1 MKIHS
6 IALVLSAAL
15 FSSAAMANAP
25 ACPSNMAKTEC
36 VYFKEG
42 YAAGKDDANANLN
55 NAYQRHEES
64 YDSRFESAFS
74 KGYEQGWK
82 DENSKK

>member
-1 MKIHS
+1 MKVRS
-6 IALVLSAAL
+6 IAFVLAAAL
-15 FSSAAMANAP
+15 FSSAAMAEAP
-25 ACPSNMAKTEC
+25 ACPTNMAKTEC

-42 YAAGKDDANANLN
+42 YAVALEDAKASLS
-55 NAYQRHEES
+55 NAYQRHEDS

-82 DENSKK
+82 DAKAKK